1 MSVSA
6 SPVYKYNLF
15 MSFPELWFHCQP
27 PQLVERRRLVDTVE
41 NHQIPASFFSFALS
55 QLVWLVLLDLL
66 LIYFL
71 AEIERL
77 TNENGR
83 S

>member
-1 MSVSA
+1 M
-6 SPVYKYNLF
+6 
-15 MSFPELWFHCQP
+15 
-27 PQLVERRRLVDTVE
+27 DTVE